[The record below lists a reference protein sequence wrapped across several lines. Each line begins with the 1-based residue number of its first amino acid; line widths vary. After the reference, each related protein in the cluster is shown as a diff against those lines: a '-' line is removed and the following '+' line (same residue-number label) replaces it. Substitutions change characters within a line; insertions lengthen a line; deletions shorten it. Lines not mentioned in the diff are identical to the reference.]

1 MDYKIIID
9 YKTNGISDTLKL
21 KKKMCLNISKMLS
34 AI

>member
-9 YKTNGISDTLKL
+9 DKTNRISDVKIE
-21 KKKMCLNISKMLS
+21 KKMCLNISKMLS